1 MLVEEVV
8 VVVVMEVVV
17 TWMMMRL
24 RDVRVAMLVC
34 LHLGKILLTKVAVQL
49 VTETEAQTDAS
60 VVLLTMCE
68 TLL

>member
-1 MLVEEVV
+1 
-8 VVVVMEVVV
+8 
-17 TWMMMRL
+17 
-24 RDVRVAMLVC
+24 MLVC